1 MSSKG
6 VSEAVCCGV
15 GMLWG
20 IRAFARFRGLAVL
33 DGVLDMIVLHM
44 TSGCVLGDYFSLCMC
59 AMRGV

>member
-1 MSSKG
+1 M
-6 VSEAVCCGV
+6 CCGV

-20 IRAFARFRGLAVL
+20 IRAFVRFRVLVVL

-44 TSGCVLGDYFSLCMC
+44 TSGCVLGDHFSLCMC